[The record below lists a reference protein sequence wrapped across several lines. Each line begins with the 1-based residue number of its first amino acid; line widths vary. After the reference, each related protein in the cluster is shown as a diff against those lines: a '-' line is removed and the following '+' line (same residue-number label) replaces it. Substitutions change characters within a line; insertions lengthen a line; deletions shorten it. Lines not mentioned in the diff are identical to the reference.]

1 MPNVDVQIFAEIFS
15 NEEVH
20 SENVS
25 DEANDFLDN
34 TSNKIFNKTFPV
46 VKDRG
51 YTMMVSVVINGEMV
65 SHDKKFVKIDK

>member
-1 MPNVDVQIFAEIFS
+1 MSILPLCCLNNREKINIFYPIQSVTFLGHL
-15 NEEVH
+15 EVPQ
-20 SENVS
+20 
-25 DEANDFLDN
+25 
-34 TSNKIFNKTFPV
+34 KFNKTFPV